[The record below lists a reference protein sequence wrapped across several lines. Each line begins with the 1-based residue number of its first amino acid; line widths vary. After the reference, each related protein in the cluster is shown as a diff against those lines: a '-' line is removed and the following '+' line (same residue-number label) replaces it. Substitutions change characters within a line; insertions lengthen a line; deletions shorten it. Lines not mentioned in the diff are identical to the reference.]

1 MKRVGS
7 SGQSSISLDFIQ
19 HTNNMRVLVVEDEK
33 RIADFLSRGLQS
45 AGYAVDVA
53 DKGGD
58 AIDRVHSTEYDL
70 VVLDLGLP
78 DIDGLQVLEKIKNR
92 KIIPPVL
99 ILSARDSVDDRVK
112 GLEQGADDY
121 LVKPFA
127 FVELLARA
135 RVLLRRGQPTP
146 EKLQVG
152 DLTLDCIRRKVMR
165 NNENIELAPKEFSIL
180 EYMMRNRGRPLSRTM
195 IVEHVWDM
203 DYDGLTNIVDV
214 YIRHLRSKIDDKFPA
229 KMIHTVRG
237 IGYMLDMPEAG
248 QIQRP
253 KQAYKANMLWKKP
266 HQVRF
271 FRTLRFRLASTFLLL
286 LALVLAVVG
295 FVGHHNLAQ
304 RFSRARA
311 NRCCTS
317 NWDRLGDGFT
327 LTKRSGEPYWFRDPS
342 DPEEEAEVSRL
353 QAVFVI
359 ADDQGRVDKGSSD
372 PTLKQLF
379 DRQHDSFRTGGDG
392 TDARA
397 NHKDNHRH

>member
-1 MKRVGS
+1 
-7 SGQSSISLDFIQ
+7 
-19 HTNNMRVLVVEDEK
+19 MRVLVVEDEK

-53 DKGGD
+53 DKGAD

-78 DIDGLQVLEKIKNR
+78 DVDGLQVLEKIKNR
-92 KIIPPVL
+92 KTIPPVL

-152 DLTLDCIRRKVMR
+152 DLTLDCIRRKVTR
-165 NNENIELAPKEFSIL
+165 NNESIELAPKEFSIL

-214 YIRHLRSKIDDKFPA
+214 YIRHLRSKIDDKFA
-229 KMIHTVRG
+229 TKMIHTVRG
-237 IGYMLDMPEAG
+237 IGYMLDLPETG
-248 QIQRP
+248 QP
-253 KQAYKANMLWKKP
+253 PA
-266 HQVRF
+266 
-271 FRTLRFRLASTFLLL
+271 
-286 LALVLAVVG
+286 
-295 FVGHHNLAQ
+295 
-304 RFSRARA
+304 
-311 NRCCTS
+311 
-317 NWDRLGDGFT
+317 
-327 LTKRSGEPYWFRDPS
+327 
-342 DPEEEAEVSRL
+342 AETN
-353 QAVFVI
+353 A
-359 ADDQGRVDKGSSD
+359 
-372 PTLKQLF
+372 
-379 DRQHDSFRTGGDG
+379 
-392 TDARA
+392 
-397 NHKDNHRH
+397 